1 MNIVLKPHPFFE
13 VKSPEFYR
21 QKKLE
26 YELNRQKYRLINQ
39 IRRGQEQDV
48 LNQTIRSI
56 RNKQEALNEIEREKK
71 SLEFSLNPDD
81 PKVTEIDQSK
91 KPKEVKE
98 EKKPEEP
105 KEETK
110 REETEGS
117 LRYEEMTGS
126 QLTQQFKNAYSD
138 LARDVNALSIM
149 SKLSINQKTDLMN
162 RLEGLEPDEVREI
175 LEETKASIKTSRP
188 RPRPR
193 SKMPG
198 ISMEELLSG
207 RSKLSRGNPTTQREK
222 SGVPED
228 PFLQELKQRQKKG
241 LKSTTRRGA
250 RKKSLSNQEKLL
262 QEVAEARSRLKSR
275 GVTGKGISKQQKR
288 QLMVGSMM
296 AGNTNKELVKKILAI

>member
-56 RNKQEALNEIEREKK
+56 RNKQQALNEIEREKK
-71 SLEFSLNPDD
+71 SLEFSFNPND
-81 PKVTEIDQSK
+81 PKVTEIDEPK
-91 KPKEVKE
+91 KPKEVKRE
-98 EKKPEEP
+98 EKEPEE
-105 KEETK
+105 KEPEK
-110 REETEGS
+110 VEGS

-138 LARDVNALSIM
+138 LARDVGALSVM